1 MSSSDSPQQAR
12 SEDRVVGDDNTRAIA
27 WAHVALNALLAA
39 LFIFLFVRAG
49 ALPSSMWE
57 PLGSGAFPRLILGVL
72 ILLNLGI
79 IAQELHRGLDSP
91 HSMPGLWRDWLWRHR
106 LALGV
111 LGLFSVY
118 ALIVPTLG
126 FRLASFAFLILAQV
140 LLGARQM
147 RGLIIAVVIAALF
160 SFGIEMLFRDVF
172 TISLP
177 RGVLG

>member
-1 MSSSDSPQQAR
+1 MSSSASPQRTR
-12 SEDRVVGDDNTRAIA
+12 SDDRVAGEDNARANA

-39 LFIFLFVRAG
+39 LFVFLFVRAG

-57 PLGSGAFPRLILGVL
+57 PLGSGSFPRLVLGVL

-79 IAQELHRGLDSP
+79 IVQELRRGLGSSRSAQD
-91 HSMPGLWRDWLWRHR
+91 LWRSWLWRHR
-106 LALGV
+106 LALGM
-111 LGLFSVY
+111 LALFAVY

-126 FRLASFAFLILAQV
+126 FRLASFAFLMLAQI
-140 LLGARQM
+140 LLGARRL
-147 RGLIIAVVIAALF
+147 RGLAIATVIALLF

-172 TISLP
+172 TIGLP